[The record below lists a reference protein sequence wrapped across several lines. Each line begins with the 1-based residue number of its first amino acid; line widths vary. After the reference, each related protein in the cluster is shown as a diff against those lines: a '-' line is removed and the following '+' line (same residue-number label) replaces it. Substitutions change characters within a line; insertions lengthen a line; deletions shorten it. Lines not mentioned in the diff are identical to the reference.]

1 MKSQAAGS
9 MAIGKAK
16 LDKPGEEGHNGRL
29 LKSVKDVEKSGLDFL
44 YGINRNIYFWQS
56 AVSTSLAVVEINDNS
71 QYHVLNPRKNFR
83 ACSCRDSIHFGETFF
98 MKLPPLTIGPYTVPV
113 PLIQGGM
120 SIRVSTSALAVP
132 VAECG
137 GIGTI
142 GGSSIPVEELQAD
155 IRKAKK
161 ATKGVIAVNIMFAM
175 KNFYNLVMGS
185 IEAGVDMI
193 ITGAGFSRD
202 IFKIGRE
209 TRTPIVSIVSTP
221 AFAKLAEKFGA
232 AAIVVE
238 AKEAGGH
245 LGTDVALRQL
255 FPQIREVIA
264 KVPLIAAGGIT
275 NGYEMAEMMDKYG
288 ADGVQVA
295 TRFVLTKEC
304 SVSDEFKQ
312 TYLNAKKEDVTLIRS
327 PVGLPGRA
335 LKTPFVEKLLAD
347 ENGGMKAKEC
357 KFKCLKKCDHFY
369 CISDR
374 LIMAHDGN
382 IEDGL
387 VFSGENVY
395 RMNEILTVREV
406 FDMFTSQAES
416 VYKEP
421 DTSPYY

>member
-1 MKSQAAGS
+1 
-9 MAIGKAK
+9 
-16 LDKPGEEGHNGRL
+16 
-29 LKSVKDVEKSGLDFL
+29 
-44 YGINRNIYFWQS
+44 
-56 AVSTSLAVVEINDNS
+56 
-71 QYHVLNPRKNFR
+71 
-83 ACSCRDSIHFGETFF
+83 
-98 MKLPPLTIGPYTVPV
+98 MKLPPLSIGPYTAPI

-120 SIRVSTSALAVP
+120 SIRVSTSTLAIP

-142 GGSSIPVEELQAD
+142 GGSAIPVEELQAD
-155 IRKAKK
+155 IRKAK
-161 ATKGVIAVNIMFAM
+161 AGTKGIIAVNIMFAM

-209 TRTPIVSIVSTP
+209 TKTPIVSIVSTP
-221 AFAKLAEKFGA
+221 AFARLAERLGA

-255 FPQIREVIA
+255 FPSIRKVVS

-288 ADGVQVA
+288 ADGVQIA
-295 TRFVLTKEC
+295 TRFVLTEEC
-304 SVSDEFKQ
+304 SVSDAFKQ

-327 PVGLPGRA
+327 PVGMPGRA
-335 LKTPFVEKLLAD
+335 LVTPFVKKMLANED
-347 ENGGMKAKEC
+347 LMTKKC
-357 KFKCLKKCDHFY
+357 KYKCLKKCDHFY

-374 LIMAHDGN
+374 LMKAHDGD
-382 IEDGL
+382 IEKGL
-387 VFSGENVY
+387 VFTGENVY
-395 RMNEILTVREV
+395 KMKEILTVPQV

-421 DTSPYY
+421 VTSPYY

>member
-1 MKSQAAGS
+1 
-9 MAIGKAK
+9 
-16 LDKPGEEGHNGRL
+16 
-29 LKSVKDVEKSGLDFL
+29 
-44 YGINRNIYFWQS
+44 
-56 AVSTSLAVVEINDNS
+56 
-71 QYHVLNPRKNFR
+71 
-83 ACSCRDSIHFGETFF
+83 
-98 MKLPPLTIGPYTVPV
+98 MKLPPLTIGPYTAPI

-155 IRKAKK
+155 IRKAKA

-209 TRTPIVSIVSTP
+209 TKTPIVSIVSTP
-221 AFAKLAEKFGA
+221 AFAKLAEKLGA

-245 LGTDVALRQL
+245 LGTDVALREL
-255 FPQIREVIA
+255 FPSIRNVV
-264 KVPLIAAGGIT
+264 KNVPLIAAGGIT

-288 ADGVQVA
+288 ADGIQIA
-295 TRFVLTKEC
+295 TRFVLTEEC
-304 SVSDEFKQ
+304 SVSEAFKQ
-312 TYLNAKKEDVTLIRS
+312 AYLQAQKDDVTLIRS
-327 PVGLPGRA
+327 PVGMPGRA
-335 LKTPFVEKLLAD
+335 LSTPFVKQMIANEDLMTK
-347 ENGGMKAKEC
+347 KC
-357 KFKCLKKCDHFY
+357 KFQCLKKCDHYY

-374 LIMAHDGN
+374 LMKARDGN
-382 IEDGL
+382 IEEGL
-387 VFSGENVY
+387 VFTGENVY
-395 RMNEILTVREV
+395 KMKEILTVRQV
-406 FDMFTSQAES
+406 FDMFISQAES

-421 DTSPYY
+421 VTSPYY